1 MRTEGRPCG
10 DTARRRPRTSQRE
23 RPQEEPTLAALW
35 SGASSLQD
43 CEETKGVVRG
53 AHSVVLCRFSLKQRG
68 GECGRDH
75 ASSRRHFAGGD
86 TEETFVLAHPQQR
99 SPMRGSLVGGGA
111 FAQAKPHPYSSPPK
125 LPLGL
130 SFTPSSQCSGQ
141 PQTPRGAPCPPCVF
155 ICQVA
160 GAGVTTGALPGY
172 RGDDIGRQLPELPR
186 RLPDNLAASPQL
198 GTSLPTFF

>member
-99 SPMRGSLVGGGA
+99 SPMRGSLVGGGGVCTGKA
-111 FAQAKPHPYSSPPK
+111 PSLQLSPEITPGLK
-125 LPLGL
+125 LYPLL
-130 SFTPSSQCSGQ
+130 PVQWSAANSQ
-141 PQTPRGAPCPPCVF
+141 RGAMPSLCVY
-155 ICQVA
+155 
-160 GAGVTTGALPGY
+160 LPGG
-172 RGDDIGRQLPELPR
+172 RSWGDHWSPARVQGRR
-186 RLPDNLAASPQL
+186 HRKTTA
-198 GTSLPTFF
+198 